1 MMLKWGFFP
10 KIRMMLV
17 ALVAPELM
25 LGFVVRQFVVAHWFA
40 RSKKHSFTVY
50 YIGAQV
56 T

>member
-1 MMLKWGFFP
+1 MLKRGFFP

-25 LGFVVRQFVVAHWFA
+25 LGFAVRQFFVARWFA
-40 RSKKHSFTVY
+40 RSKKQFFAAY
-50 YIGAQV
+50 DIGAQV